1 LVAFFSAQLCP
12 LRKPAGRKGRTKTTF
27 LGAKKILK
35 TGREN
40 VGSQNVDV
48 DEKQGIHSVVTLN
61 ARLPGFI
68 SPVMDKKITKFHVTL
83 HKRKTNWP
91 VKENYSQKLPSRPR
105 KSFENDDQACIL
117 SS

>member
-40 VGSQNVDV
+40 VGLQNVDV
-48 DEKQGIHSVVTLN
+48 DGKQGIHSVVLCKQGVN
-61 ARLPGFI
+61 QSI
-68 SPVMDKKITKFHVTL
+68 DSVY
-83 HKRKTNWP
+83 
-91 VKENYSQKLPSRPR
+91 KEDTY
-105 KSFENDDQACIL
+105 
-117 SS
+117 

>member
-40 VGSQNVDV
+40 VGLQNVDV
-48 DEKQGIHSVVTLN
+48 DEKQGIHSVVLCKQGVN
-61 ARLPGFI
+61 QSI
-68 SPVMDKKITKFHVTL
+68 DSV
-83 HKRKTNWP
+83 HKEAT
-91 VKENYSQKLPSRPR
+91 
-105 KSFENDDQACIL
+105 F
-117 SS
+117 